1 MAPDPRGRQIGRP
14 IGVLYIGAAWRSGS
28 TLLDL
33 MIGEATGFVAVGE
46 LRQLWEMGCIKDRQC
61 GCGQAFSACPF
72 WVEVGRRAFGGW
84 NQVDAERMLA
94 LRRALD
100 SAGAVPKLFVARG
113 AERPAGVPA
122 YLDALERV
130 LRAVQQVAGSPVV
143 VDSSKSP
150 GHAMLLRRMPA
161 VDLRLLH
168 LVRDPRAV
176 TFSRVRGISKRKT
189 EGEVEDSRRVS
200 VTAWAFRWLT
210 YNGGIPRLFP
220 KDAPRAF
227 VRYEDLAVEPGP
239 RVADALGAAG
249 FHVPAQDLA
258 FIQGDLVRVRP
269 NHMVYGN
276 RMRFTQGELRIR
288 LDEEWKRAMR
298 PRDRRL
304 TTAVTLPLL
313 RAYGYPTAVRKAER

>member
-1 MAPDPRGRQIGRP
+1 MAPDPRGSAIGRP

-33 MIGEATGFVAVGE
+33 MIGEAPGFVALGE

-61 GCGQAFSACPF
+61 GCGRAFSACPF
-72 WVEVGRRAFGGW
+72 WTAVGRRAFGGW
-84 NQVDAERMLA
+84 SQVDAERMLA
-94 LRRALD
+94 LRRSLD
-100 SAGAVPKLFVARG
+100 SAAAVPKLFVVRG
-113 AERPAGVPA
+113 ADRPAGATA
-122 YLDALERV
+122 YLDAMERV
-130 LRAVQQVAGSPVV
+130 LRAVQEVSGAPVV

-150 GHAMLLRRMPA
+150 GQAMLLRRMPA

-176 TFSRVRGISKRKT
+176 TFSRLRGISKRKS
-189 EGEVEDSRRVS
+189 EGQVEDTRRVS
-200 VTAWAFRWLT
+200 VTAWAFRWLS

-220 KDAPRAF
+220 RDAPRAF
-227 VRYEDLAVEPGP
+227 VRYEDLAVDPGP
-239 RVADALGAAG
+239 RVADALRMAG
-249 FHVPAQDLA
+249 FEVPAENLA
-258 FIQGDLVRVRP
+258 FIEGDTVRVRP

-304 TTAVTLPLL
+304 TTAITLPLL
-313 RAYGYPTAVRKAER
+313 RAYGYPTAAR